1 MDQGGLREAFVRSII
16 YIRLPELAADERS
29 FAVLSKLREEHASDL
44 SLADFKALVRDQFL
58 MLELDEAQAVATIPL
73 LLQGHGDQAAKAL
86 ELLESVVTAPGP
98 LGQEAAQRLRQ
109 IGVLFTAAAASTAG
123 DAGADPAAATPAD
136 HRRWVR
142 RRALS
147 GGRPGRH
154 PRRQRSSPWQR
165 SRGAS
170 VPTLTGSGTNSLDI
184 PRPRMEASRLASR
197 A

>member
-1 MDQGGLREAFVRSII
+1 MAGDVNRSII

-29 FAVLSKLREEHASDL
+29 FTVLSKLRDEHAGDL
-44 SLADFKALVRDQFL
+44 SLADFKALVRNQFL

-73 LLQGHGDQAAKAL
+73 LLQSHGDQAAKAL

-109 IGVLFTAAAASTAG
+109 VGALFTAAARLDG
-123 DAGADPAAATPAD
+123 GRRGRGPAAATPAD

-154 PRRQRSSPWQR
+154 PRRQRSSTWQR
-165 SRGAS
+165 SRGARI
-170 VPTLTGSGTNSLDI
+170 PTLTGSGANRLDI
-184 PRPRMEASRLASR
+184 ARPCTEELRPACR